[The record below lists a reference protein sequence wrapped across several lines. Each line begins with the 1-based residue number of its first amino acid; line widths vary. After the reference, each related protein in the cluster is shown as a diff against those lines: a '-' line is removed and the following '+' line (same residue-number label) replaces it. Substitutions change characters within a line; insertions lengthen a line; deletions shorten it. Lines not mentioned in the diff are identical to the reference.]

1 MREAKSGGTESKFSY
16 SQTKFLVAIAVLM
29 GLIIADISL
38 IRIYDIV
45 SKLFIPMQARLVLF
59 SAISLAC
66 LASAVILIELIKPLR
81 TSQERKNRLHMEI
94 IYRITKLIQYAL
106 GAVII
111 YIILQM
117 FLTSSYAT
125 SNLIVL
131 ISCSYLLSI
140 GILGIF
146 IGRMLSLLSFNR
158 NMMVLVLF
166 VIAIGSITANIVIT
180 LINVSLRLEERPSE
194 TRVQFGGSMDI
205 GKGRF
210 NTLDNL
216 YFYSYLISFITAWA
230 ATASLLRYYSRK
242 FGKLKYWL
250 ITTLPMVFFLA
261 QFVPS
266 YTTLLF
272 SSIRPDPFFMATW
285 VTLVATVSKPLA
297 GLMLALGF
305 WTMARVAE
313 RTSTVRRYLVFA
325 GFGFFLLFS
334 SNQAILMALAPYPP
348 FGIVTITTM
357 GISAYLVVSGLYTS
371 TVSLSQNTEV
381 RRSIRRL
388 AGSQSALFD
397 SMVSAESEKEIEKRV
412 MEIVRK
418 ESVEMANRSGVE
430 ISLSDSEAKEYLE
443 EVIKEIKK

>member
-1 MREAKSGGTESKFSY
+1 
-16 SQTKFLVAIAVLM
+16 M

>member
-1 MREAKSGGTESKFSY
+1 M
-16 SQTKFLVAIAVLM
+16 
-29 GLIIADISL
+29 
-38 IRIYDIV
+38 
-45 SKLFIPMQARLVLF
+45 
-59 SAISLAC
+59 
-66 LASAVILIELIKPLR
+66 
-81 TSQERKNRLHMEI
+81 
-94 IYRITKLIQYAL
+94 
-106 GAVII
+106 
-111 YIILQM
+111 
-117 FLTSSYAT
+117 
-125 SNLIVL
+125 
-131 ISCSYLLSI
+131 
-140 GILGIF
+140 
-146 IGRMLSLLSFNR
+146 
-158 NMMVLVLF
+158 VLF

-180 LINVSLRLEERPSE
+180 LVNVSLRLEERPSE
-194 TRVQFGGSMDI
+194 IRVQFGGSMDI
-205 GKGRF
+205 SKGRF

-272 SSIRPDPFFMATW
+272 SSIKPDPFFMATW
-285 VTLVATVSKPLA
+285 VTLIATISKPLA

-313 RTSTVRRYLVFA
+313 KTSTVRRYLVFA

-348 FGIVTITTM
+348 FGIVTITTI

-388 AGSQSALFD
+388 AISQSALFD

-412 MEIVRK
+412 MEIVSK

-443 EVIKEIKK
+443 EVIREIKK

>member
-1 MREAKSGGTESKFSY
+1 
-16 SQTKFLVAIAVLM
+16 
-29 GLIIADISL
+29 
-38 IRIYDIV
+38 
-45 SKLFIPMQARLVLF
+45 MQARLVLF

-66 LASAVILIELIKPLR
+66 LASAFILLELIKPR
-81 TSQERKNRLHMEI
+81 TSQERKNRLHVEI

-106 GAVII
+106 GAVIM
-111 YIILQM
+111 YMILQM

-125 SNLIVL
+125 SNLIIL

-146 IGRMLSLLSFNR
+146 IARMLSLVSFNR
-158 NMMVLVLF
+158 NMIVLILF

-205 GKGRF
+205 SKGRF

-242 FGKLKYWL
+242 FVKLKYWL

-285 VTLVATVSKPLA
+285 VTLIATVSKPLA

-348 FGIVTITTM
+348 FGIITITTI

-388 AGSQSALFD
+388 ARSQSALFD

-443 EVIKEIKK
+443 EVFKEIKKQ

>member
-1 MREAKSGGTESKFSY
+1 
-16 SQTKFLVAIAVLM
+16 M

-38 IRIYDIV
+38 IRIYDFV

-66 LASAVILIELIKPLR
+66 LASAFILLELIKPR
-81 TSQERKNRLHMEI
+81 TSQERKNRLHVEI

-106 GAVII
+106 GAVIM
-111 YIILQM
+111 YMILQM

-125 SNLIVL
+125 SNLIIL

-146 IGRMLSLLSFNR
+146 IARMLSLVSFNR
-158 NMMVLVLF
+158 NMIVLILF

-205 GKGRF
+205 SKGRF

-285 VTLVATVSKPLA
+285 VTLIATVSKPLA

-348 FGIVTITTM
+348 FGIITITTI

-388 AGSQSALFD
+388 ARSQSALFD

-443 EVIKEIKK
+443 EVFKEIKKQ